1 MPSPPHC
8 LTSRQIHI
16 LILHTYAH
24 IYTINKIIWHARI
37 PSQSPLHLG
46 TLLTLTPFTKILRQT
61 RQHQHSKYL
70 PKTPLI
76 IFNSSELNPPLSH
89 WTNKHHHCNLHKKV
103 YIRHNY
109 HRIGNTVGKDIRNTT
124 AANLVPSSPFSQIQ
138 SDSHTHPTY
147 ILTHF
152 RKLIKIITQN
162 YIDQPSTRPTTI
174 ICCHTGKINITT
186 AISIKY
192 CILDILDIVSALK
205 PAQIFEIPPPP
216 ACYRHHPIVKSYQIN
231 IPILHTYVHISEI

>member
-1 MPSPPHC
+1 MTRANTIPTTATPKYSAYVV
-8 LTSRQIHI
+8 I
-16 LILHTYAH
+16 LYKKSLGRHDNTNTQNTFQKLH
-24 IYTINKIIWHARI
+24 R
-37 PSQSPLHLG
+37 S
-46 TLLTLTPFTKILRQT
+46 F
-61 RQHQHSKYL
+61 
-70 PKTPLI
+70 
-76 IFNSSELNPPLSH
+76 FNSSELNPPLLH

-162 YIDQPSTRPTTI
+162 SINQLSTRPKSI
-174 ICCHTGKINITT
+174 ICSRTGIINITT

-192 CILDILDIVSALK
+192 YILDILDIVSALK

-216 ACYRHHPIVKSYQIN
+216 ACYRHHPIVKSYQIH
-231 IPILHTYVHISEI
+231 ILIIYTYVHISGI